1 MSSDT
6 DFELHL
12 KRSVNS
18 CFKNNYFEA
27 GIKGFH
33 ANVDLQPVFNHYK
46 CITNVCS
53 YFSKDETE
61 CSEAI
66 MKAAK
71 EAKTNNL
78 DVRRSLRKVGAAFL
92 SCREV
97 SAQESVY
104 SCMPELWLRK
114 TFPGVVFVNTGLPQE
129 RLQVAKCQEELEAL
143 HDESTDIFKSNI
155 IERYSDRPD
164 IPDNICLAQFAA
176 YYYKDYKAN
185 PDETNDVQPVVLSDD
200 IIKFCHPENCDLM
213 LPPKIKLKNGN
224 EVMKRRRV
232 KAVIRFHT
240 PNRNKEPEKFYHH
253 LLMLYLPWR
262 EEGEVVGP
270 DELFATKYHK
280 LSVKSLVEKNRQIF

>member
-1 MSSDT
+1 MTQTLLQKKYCQAVKFLRKITIGFLSVSSDT

-104 SCMPELWLRK
+104 RCMPELWLRK

-200 IIKFCHPENCDLM
+200 IIIFHRLRSKYMRIQMVGISLLVLQTTF
-213 LPPKIKLKNGN
+213 
-224 EVMKRRRV
+224 KR
-232 KAVIRFHT
+232 
-240 PNRNKEPEKFYHH
+240 
-253 LLMLYLPWR
+253 
-262 EEGEVVGP
+262 
-270 DELFATKYHK
+270 
-280 LSVKSLVEKNRQIF
+280 Q